1 MFSFHIIFTF
11 NFEQT
16 QTHDALGYLI
26 GEVFLYVLM
35 CLCGFW
41 NLEFC
46 INMEVFFLLAGL
58 AVGFIVAFLAFKLKG
73 KSRENSLLAVR
84 GRYEKDMVRLDEK
97 IVHLQQER
105 DQLADRLER
114 TESDKEQ
121 QVRKLAGTETE
132 LMNLQEKLLTQKKE
146 VEELQ
151 KKFATEFENVAN
163 RILKQNSEVFTEVN
177 QKNISGILDPLREKI
192 RLFEN
197 KVQETYEKGLRDQT
211 DLKAELKK
219 LQDLNMKISDD
230 ASNLTRALKGDV
242 KKQGNWGEVILER
255 ILERS
260 GLTEGREYEKQFSML
275 GENGSRLQPDVVI
288 HLPEQK
294 HIIIDSKV
302 SLVAYDRLVNA
313 PDDASRQQYTR
324 EHLLSVRTHVKL
336 LKEKHYQLIPGLNSP
351 DFVLLFIPI
360 ESSFSVAVQADQEL
374 FTYAW
379 DNKVVIVSP
388 STLLATLR
396 TIASIWQ
403 QENQTRNALEIARQ
417 GGVLYDKFAG
427 FISDL
432 EKIGVNLEQTRKN
445 YDSAVG
451 KLYTGRGNLL
461 RSAEKLREL
470 GAKTS
475 KELPKKY
482 LEE

>member
-1 MFSFHIIFTF
+1 MVPGSLVLLIANLFGIW
-11 NFEQT
+11 NFLT
-16 QTHDALGYLI
+16 
-26 GEVFLYVLM
+26 V
-35 CLCGFW
+35 
-41 NLEFC
+41 
-46 INMEVFFLLAGL
+46 MEILFLLTGL
-58 AVGFIVAFLAFKLKG
+58 AVGFMVAFLVFRL
-73 KSRENSLLAVR
+73 R
-84 GRYEKDMVRLDEK
+84 GRSSENELMTVRSQYEKDLVRLEEK
-97 IVHLQQER
+97 IVYLQNEK
-105 DQLADRLER
+105 DQLSLKLER
-114 TESDKEQ
+114 SESEKELQ
-121 QVRKLAGTETE
+121 LRKIAGTETE
-132 LMNLQEKLLTQKKE
+132 LANLQEKLLTQKKE

-151 KKFATEFENVAN
+151 KKFTTEFENVAN
-163 RILKQNSEVFTEVN
+163 RILKQNSEEFTQVN
-177 QKNISGILDPLREKI
+177 QKNISGILDPLKEKI
-192 RLFEN
+192 QFFEK
-197 KVQETYEKGLRDQT
+197 KVQETYEKGLKDQT

-230 ASNLTRALKGDV
+230 ATNLTRALKGDV

-260 GLTEGREYEKQFSML
+260 GLVEGREYEKQFSL
-275 GENGSRLQPDVVI
+275 TTDNGSRLQPDIII

-294 HIIIDSKV
+294 HIIVDSKV
-302 SLVAYDRLVNA
+302 SLVAYDRLVSA
-313 PDDASRQQYTR
+313 PDEASRQQYTR
-324 EHLLSVRTHVKL
+324 DHLLSVRNHVKL
-336 LKEKHYQLIPGLNSP
+336 LKEKYYQHIPGLNSP

-417 GGVLYDKFAG
+417 GGALYDKFAS

-432 EKIGVNLEQTRKN
+432 EKIGTNLDQTRKN
-445 YDSAVG
+445 YDAAMG
-451 KLYTGRGNLL
+451 KLYTGKGNLM

-475 KELPKKY
+475 KELPRQY